1 MSRRLI
7 LGLAAGAALVATVLA
22 FVAGNMPLALVFLL
36 FFLLWS
42 IQIMPAKR

>member
-36 FFLLWS
+36 CFLLWS
-42 IQIMPAKR
+42 VQMVRPKL